1 MNRCCL
7 GLAFVLALRA
17 PICAQSML
25 PVVFPLSM
33 EGMNGTNAN
42 RLPFVFRARLAGL
55 RPGSVYR
62 YINLVVTSADPATTN
77 GAGNCI
83 FVPPD
88 GDFVRTSNPGLSTSG
103 AFGELTADASGEYE
117 GWFVTEPTGNVRFT
131 SGGFVLMRIA
141 LNDGQGGSA
150 VAHRMT
156 SADSV
161 RVVRLDTT
169 AGGGTGLRGAGM
181 GAPRDFVF
189 LYSDTA
195 GYGRPLS
202 GSFVESDGT
211 DNSTTNGYAAFY
223 GGRVNAVAGC
233 FGTVVSNTLPAGIR
247 RIECRSR
254 ALGEV
259 LAVGTDADGIWPG
272 GVNTVDPRGGTTEL
286 VLNMPI
292 VAAVAERRD
301 RDRVEL
307 KCWRDPGDGGS
318 RFGFRVVN
326 PGMVGLA
333 VYDLLGREVA
343 VLVNEHRP
351 PGQYVVRYEAG
362 RLSSGTYIC
371 RLRTANLVQSVRF
384 SIVR

>member
-7 GLAFVLALRA
+7 ALAMVLALPA

-25 PVVFPLSM
+25 PVLFPSHM
-33 EGMNGTNAN
+33 EGVNGTNAN
-42 RLPFVFRARLAGL
+42 RLPFVFRARLSGL
-55 RPGSVYR
+55 RPRSVYR
-62 YINLVVTSADPATTN
+62 YINLVVTAADPVTTN

-88 GDFVRTSNPGLSTSG
+88 GDFVRTSNPGLSTAG
-103 AFGELTADASGEYE
+103 AFGELTTDASGEYV

-131 SGGFVLMRIA
+131 PGGFVFMRIA
-141 LNDGQGGSA
+141 LNDGQGGST
-150 VAHRMT
+150 VALRLT

-161 RVVRLDTT
+161 HVVRLDTT

-181 GAPRDFVF
+181 GTPRDFVF

-195 GYGRPLS
+195 GNDRPLA

-211 DNSTTNGYAAFY
+211 DNSTPNGYAAFY
-223 GGRVNAVAGC
+223 GGRVNGVAGC

-254 ALGEV
+254 AHGEV
-259 LAVGTDADGIWPG
+259 LAAGTDADGVWPG
-272 GVNTVDPRGGTTEL
+272 GVNTEDPRGGTTEL

-292 VAAVAERRD
+292 VAAVVERDGRD
-301 RDRVEL
+301 PVAL

-318 RFGFRVVN
+318 RFGFRIVDF
-326 PGMVGLA
+326 GMVGLA

-343 VLVNEHRP
+343 VLVHEP
-351 PGQYVVRYEAG
+351 QAPGQYIVRYDAG

-371 RLRTANLVQSVRF
+371 RLHTANVVRTVRF

>member
-1 MNRCCL
+1 
-7 GLAFVLALRA
+7 
-17 PICAQSML
+17 ML

-62 YINLVVTSADPATTN
+62 YINLVVTSADNATTN

-83 FVPPD
+83 FAPPD
-88 GDFVRTSNPGLSTSG
+88 GDFVRTSNPGLSTAG
-103 AFGELTADASGEYE
+103 AYGELTSDASGEYE

-131 SGGFVLMRIA
+131 PGGFVFMRIA

-150 VAHRMT
+150 VALRMT

-161 RVVRLDTT
+161 HVVRLDTT

-189 LYSDTA
+189 AYADTA

-233 FGTVVSNTLPAGIR
+233 FGMVVGNTLPAGVR

-254 ALGEV
+254 ALGEI
-259 LAVGTDADGIWPG
+259 LAVETDADGVWPG

-286 VLNMPI
+286 VLNMP
-292 VAAVAERRD
+292 VVSSVAERRGC
-301 RDRVEL
+301 DRVDL
-307 KCWRDPGDGGS
+307 ACWRDPGDGGS
-318 RFGFRVVN
+318 RFGYRVVDF
-326 PGMVGLA
+326 GMVGLT

-343 VLVNEHRP
+343 VLVNEQKA
-351 PGQYVVRYEAG
+351 PGQYVVRYYPG
-362 RLSSGTYIC
+362 RLSSGMYIC
-371 RLRTANLVQSVRF
+371 RLHTSNVVQTVRF
-384 SIVR
+384 AVVR